1 MSSAC
6 AIAGR
11 IPHSGEMCLLERV
24 ESHDAASIR
33 CSTLSH
39 QRTSHPLRL
48 DGKLRCAAGLEYAAQ
63 AMALHAALGEVGPGA
78 PAGYL
83 VAVRDLCC
91 RAAHLDE
98 DSGALSVEAERL
110 LGDAEQVIYRFSV
123 RSSKRELLSGRAT
136 VILRARQ
143 PTAGAAPG

>member
-1 MSSAC
+1 MSSAS

-11 IPHSGEMCLLERV
+11 IPHTGEMCLLECI
-24 ESHDAASIR
+24 EAHDATSIR

-39 QRTSHPLRL
+39 HRPAHPLRI
-48 DGKLRCAAGLEYAAQ
+48 DGDLRCAAGLEYAAQ
-63 AMALHAALGEVGPGA
+63 AMALHGALGEVGPAA

-91 RAAHLDE
+91 HTSRLDE
-98 DSGALSVEAERL
+98 DAGPLTVAAERL

-123 RSSKRELLSGRAT
+123 RSSTRELLSGRAT
-136 VILRARQ
+136 VILRADR
-143 PTAGAAPG
+143 PTTGPAYG